1 MKGTTVVFDLDGTIV
16 DTAPDLAAALD
27 LALAL
32 EGLPPLSAAETRP
45 LIGGGVGAQLR
56 RGLAYY
62 DHAVSQERFDELAAA
77 FLDAYVENVAVLS
90 RPFPGL
96 DTMLDRLEVA
106 GAGVA
111 VCTNKR
117 EDLARAL
124 LGALGLAPRFRA
136 ICGGDTFAAHKPD
149 PMHLLGTIE
158 RAGGLVEAAVMV
170 GDSEADLGA
179 GRAAGVPV
187 VLVDYGYT
195 DVPAAALG
203 GDALVSRL
211 ADVPAAAERLLAG
224 RRVPLA

>member
-1 MKGTTVVFDLDGTIV
+1 MKGATVVFDLDGTIV
-16 DTAPDLAAALD
+16 DTAPDITAALD
-27 LALAL
+27 RTLALD
-32 EGLPPLSAAETRP
+32 GLAPLSVDETRP
-45 LIGGGVGAQLR
+45 LIGGGIGTLLR
-56 RGLAYY
+56 RGLAF
-62 DHAVSQERFDELAAA
+62 HGRAVSQARFDELAAA
-77 FLDAYVENVAVLS
+77 FLAAYIENIAVLS

-96 DTMLDRLEVA
+96 GTMLDALDDA
-106 GAGVA
+106 GIATA

-124 LGALGLAPRFRA
+124 LGQLGLDRRFRA

-158 RAGGLVEAAVMV
+158 RAGGNVEAAIMV
-170 GDSEADLGA
+170 GDSAADLGA

-195 DVPAAALG
+195 EVPAAELG

-211 ADVPAAAERLLAG
+211 ADVPAAAERLLAA
-224 RRVPLA
+224 RPVPLA